1 MGMIN
6 EATDRPAKPTGEFTE
21 GNEAAFIPASLE
33 AYIATRTENPGQ
45 TVAKLVQQYADTA
58 LWTVIDAPIEA
69 ELNIA
74 PCRIGAS
81 LMLRRSNGTVSAA
94 IVSQN
99 WSITLKGDEAWI
111 DVGATAALALSYIGK
126 QVRTVFQIPFLSADL
141 EICGATP
148 VGNFYRFHCRA
159 VVGSN
164 PMQA

>member
-6 EATDRPAKPTGEFTE
+6 EATDRPAKPTGEFTD

-126 QVRTVFQIPFLSADL
+126 QIRTVFQIPFLSADL

>member
-6 EATDRPAKPTGEFTE
+6 EATDGPARLTGEHTKIYE
-21 GNEAAFIPASLE
+21 PASIPASLE

-45 TVAKLVQQYADTA
+45 TVAKLVQQYAETA

-69 ELNIA
+69 ELSIA

-81 LMLRRSNGTVSAA
+81 LMLRRSDGSVSAA
-94 IVSQN
+94 IVSQK

-111 DVGATAALALSYIGK
+111 DVGATAALALSYVGK
-126 QVRTVFQIPFLSADL
+126 QVRTVFEVPFLSVDL

-148 VGNFYRFHCRA
+148 VGTFYRFHCRA

-164 PMQA
+164 SMQA